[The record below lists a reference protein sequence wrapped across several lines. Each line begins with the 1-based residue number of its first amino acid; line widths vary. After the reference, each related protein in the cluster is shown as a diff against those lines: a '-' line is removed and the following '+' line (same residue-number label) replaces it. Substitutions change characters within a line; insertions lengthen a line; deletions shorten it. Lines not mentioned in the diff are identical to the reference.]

1 MLPDK
6 DHKLLS
12 QLNFQKKQN
21 LNVKTIAVLKSAA
34 GATGGSGASAS
45 ATGASSEVIV
55 LSFVVVT
62 TLIQSSTFCCPIYIG
77 SLILQ

>member
-21 LNVKTIAVLKSAA
+21 LNVKTIAVLKSAG
-34 GATGGSGASAS
+34 GAIGGSGASAS

-55 LSFVVVT
+55 LFLLLSRR
-62 TLIQSSTFCCPIYIG
+62 
-77 SLILQ
+77 